1 MRSTYGLAYVA
12 NLDADYCRLRPKKPQ
27 TFQLLCA
34 VTVRKHPA
42 RTVPRNRRRAAR
54 HRPGHFHGGIS
65 NSSAPAIR
73 ER

>member
-1 MRSTYGLAYVA
+1 MPII
-12 NLDADYCRLRPKKPQ
+12 ADYAPKNRKP
-27 TFQLLCA
+27 FNYFALLQSGNI
-34 VTVRKHPA
+34 PA
-42 RTVPRNRRRAAR
+42 RTAPRNRRRAAR